1 MSSEINAMSLA
12 KTVSVINVG
21 CCHLLL
27 LLSSLN
33 SSYSSF
39 PSVACIILL
48 SRTIANRK
56 GASVSSC
63 RTPAS
68 ISKKSVF
75 PSSVKIKT
83 RLELFTRCI
92 P

>member
-12 KTVSVINVG
+12 KTVSVINVR

-33 SSYSSF
+33 CSYSSF

-68 ISKKSVF
+68 ISK
-75 PSSVKIKT
+75 
-83 RLELFTRCI
+83 
-92 P
+92 